1 MTHVVFVAPYF
12 LNATERFIHAA
23 TQVPG
28 ARVGLVSVDPVE
40 RLRPEVRQGL
50 AGHFRVD
57 GIGTNELLRGVRA
70 FHAEWGS
77 VDRLMGM
84 LEQIQ
89 VPLGEIRDLLGIPG
103 MSAEVARNF
112 RDKARMKSVLR
123 QHGIPCARH
132 RLATSIDEAVEF
144 QREIGGPIIVKP
156 PDGAGAKGTFRV
168 ESSQDLIQCLNHLR
182 PSAQSPALLEE
193 FITGREFSFDSVC
206 HNGEVVWHSISHY
219 YPGPLEV
226 IREPWIQ
233 WCVVIPRETHCDQ
246 YEGIVQHGPA
256 ALRALGM
263 QTGLSH
269 MEWFLRGDGSTVIS
283 EVGARP
289 PGAQFTTLLSWAH
302 DHDFYRAWAELM
314 IHGTFARPARK
325 FAAGAAYLRAMRHS
339 PQHDAKI
346 AGVQGVADVA
356 RELGDLVVE
365 ARLPQIGARPSDSY
379 EGDGYIIVR
388 HPETGVVHAALD
400 RIINSIRVVTEPAG

>member
-1 MTHVVFVAPYF
+1 MTNVVFVAPYF

-23 TQVPG
+23 TRVPD
-28 ARVGLVSVDPVE
+28 ARVGLVSVDPLE
-40 RLRPEVRQGL
+40 KLRPEVRQGL

-70 FHAEWGS
+70 FRAEWGS

-123 QHGIPCARH
+123 QHGVPCARH
-132 RLATSIDEAVEF
+132 RLVSSVGEGLEF
-144 QREIGGPIIVKP
+144 QSAIGGPVIVKP
-156 PDGAGAKGTFRV
+156 PDGAGARGTFRV
-168 ESSQDLIQCLNHLR
+168 ENSDELRQCLDHLR
-182 PSAQSPALLEE
+182 PSPQSPVLLEE

-206 HNGEVVWHSISHY
+206 QNGEVVWHSISHY

-233 WCVVIPRETHCDQ
+233 WCVVIPRETEREEYQ
-246 YEGIVQHGPA
+246 GIVRYGPA

-263 QTGLSH
+263 HTGLSH
-269 MEWFLRGDGSTVIS
+269 MEWFLRDDGSTAIS

-314 IHGTFARPARK
+314 IHGTFAKPPRK
-325 FAAGAAYLRAMRHS
+325 FAAGAAYLRAMRNSH
-339 PQHDAKI
+339 QHDLKI
-346 AGVQGVADVA
+346 AGVQGVTEVA
-356 RELGDLVVE
+356 RDLGDLVVE
-365 ARLPQIGARPSDSY
+365 ARLPQIGARPADSY

-388 HPETGVVHAALD
+388 HPETKVVHAALD